1 MKLSTLSI
9 ATVASIAVSAANTEH
24 KHDRRAIE
32 IDYVYETVTVDADG
46 VTLSTSNP
54 TTVSADSGNDVS
66 STFAVSDIST
76 TTLTSVTASTSSAEE
91 ETSTSSSTTS
101 EYVASTTSS
110 STSEYVASTTSSSSS
125 SEYVASSTSSSSSSE
140 YVAPTTSSSSSE
152 YVASTTSSSSSEYVA
167 SSTSSSSSEAASST
181 SSSSSSETA
190 SSTSSTS
197 TSTSSGGI
205 YGDLEAYVDPTVT
218 FEDGVVACTD
228 FPSGNGVIAIDWL
241 DFGGWSGIENVEDNS
256 TGGDCRDGVYCSYA
270 CQPGMSKTQWPSS
283 QPSSGVSVGGL
294 YCDDGYLY
302 RSNTDTDYLCEW
314 GVEAAYAV
322 NELDEAVA
330 ICRTDYPGTENMV
343 IPTYVEAGS
352 TLPLTV
358 VNEETYYKWE
368 GQMTSAQYYVN
379 NAGVSYEDGCIWG
392 DSSSDVGNWAPLNFG
407 AGWVSSGSSGI
418 SYLSLIPN
426 PNNETPPNYSV
437 KIVANDDS
445 TMNGECYY
453 ADGYYNGDGSDGC
466 TVALTDGTA
475 SFVFYS
481 S

>member
-46 VTLSTSNP
+46 VTLSSSNP

-91 ETSTSSSTTS
+91 ETSTSSSAT
-101 EYVASTTSS
+101 
-110 STSEYVASTTSSSSS
+110 
-125 SEYVASSTSSSSSSE
+125 SE

-152 YVASTTSSSSSEYVA
+152 YVASTTSSS
-167 SSTSSSSSEAASST
+167 
-181 SSSSSSETA
+181 TA
-190 SSTSSTS
+190 SSTS
-197 TSTSSGGI
+197 STSSGGI
-205 YGDLEAYVDPTVT
+205 YGDLEAYADPTVK
-218 FEDGVVACTD
+218 FEDGVIACSD

-241 DFGGWSGIENVEDNS
+241 DFGGWTGIENVEDNS

-294 YCDDGYLY
+294 YCDGGYLY

-358 VNEETYYKWE
+358 VNEETYYQWQ

-426 PNNETPPNYSV
+426 PNNKTPPNYSV
-437 KIVANDDS
+437 KIAANDGA

-466 TVALTDGTA
+466 TVALTVGTA

>member
-46 VTLSTSNP
+46 VTLSASNP

-66 STFAVSDIST
+66 STFAISDIST

-110 STSEYVASTTSSSSS
+110 STSEYVAPTTSSSSS
-125 SEYVASSTSSSSSSE
+125 SEYVAS
-140 YVAPTTSSSSSE
+140 TTSSSSSE

-167 SSTSSSSSEAASST
+167 STTSSSSEYVASSTSSSSSSSEAASST
-181 SSSSSSETA
+181 SSSSTS
-190 SSTSSTS
+190 SSTS

-205 YGDLEAYVDPTVT
+205 YGDLEAYVDPTVK
-218 FEDGVVACTD
+218 FEDGVIACSD

-270 CQPGMSKTQWPSS
+270 CQPGMSKTQWPTS

-358 VNEETYYKWE
+358 VNEETYYQWQ

-453 ADGYYNGDGSDGC
+453 VDGYYNGDGSDGC

>member
-110 STSEYVASTTSSSSS
+110 STSEYVASTTS
-125 SEYVASSTSSSSSSE
+125 
-140 YVAPTTSSSSSE
+140 
-152 YVASTTSSSSSEYVA
+152 SSSSSEYVA

-481 S
+481 SQVD